1 MSPRMAKLRTARL
14 TSVLALAG
22 ALILLPG
29 AGTACATGT
38 AALHPASR
46 HSASISTEAIVIAA
60 VAALAA
66 LACAAW
72 GIARWR
78 AFEPRWTLW
87 LRHAVSEAGLR
98 ASSTWSEF
106 ADWMRLGH

>member
-1 MSPRMAKLRTARL
+1 MSTLRNARRPFA
-14 TSVLALAG
+14 LAIAG
-22 ALILLPG
+22 ALALLG
-29 AGTACATGT
+29 QAGTAQAVAA

-46 HSASISTEAIVIAA
+46 HSSSISTEAIVIAA

-106 ADWMRLGH
+106 TDWMRLGH

>member
-1 MSPRMAKLRTARL
+1 MSKLRSAWP

-22 ALILLPG
+22 ALTLLAR
-29 AGTACATGT
+29 AGTAQAMGA

-46 HSASISTEAIVIAA
+46 HSTGISTEAIAIAA

>member
-1 MSPRMAKLRTARL
+1 MSRLRTARR
-14 TSVLALAG
+14 TAVLALGG
-22 ALILLPG
+22 ALTVLAA
-29 AGTACATGT
+29 AGTARASAT

-46 HSASISTEAIVIAA
+46 HTSSISTEAIAIAA

>member
-1 MSPRMAKLRTARL
+1 MSKLRSAWP
-14 TSVLALAG
+14 TSVVALAG
-22 ALILLPG
+22 ALTLLGEAGSAQALG
-29 AGTACATGT
+29 A
-38 AALHPASR
+38 AALHPAPR
-46 HSASISTEAIVIAA
+46 HSTGISTEAIVIAA

>member
-1 MSPRMAKLRTARL
+1 MSWLRNARRPF
-14 TSVLALAG
+14 AIAIAG
-22 ALILLPG
+22 ALVLLGPVG
-29 AGTACATGT
+29 AAQAVGA
-38 AALHPASR
+38 AALHPATR
-46 HSASISTEAIVIAA
+46 HSSGISTEAIVIAA

-66 LACAAW
+66 LGCAAW

-87 LRHAVSEAGLR
+87 LRHAVSEAVLR

-106 ADWMRLGH
+106 TDWMRLGH